1 MSDEKDIQDVRADE
15 LRAAKGKPPLHSL
28 SAERLDRL
36 RRAMQLA
43 IKERDEVGFINAIYE
58 LGHVKGSAEYE
69 RMMRLWRGHF
79 GASGRR

>member
-28 SAERLDRL
+28 TAERLEKV

-43 IKERDEVGFINAIYE
+43 IKECDEAGFISAIHD
-58 LGHVKGSAEYE
+58 LGHTEDSAEYA
-69 RMMRLWRGHF
+69 RMMKLWTGHF
-79 GASGRR
+79 GASRRR